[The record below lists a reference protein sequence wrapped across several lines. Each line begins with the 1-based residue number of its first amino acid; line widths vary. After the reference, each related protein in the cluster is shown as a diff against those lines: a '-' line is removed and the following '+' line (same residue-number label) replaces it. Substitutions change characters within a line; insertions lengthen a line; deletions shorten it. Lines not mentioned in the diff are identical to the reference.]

1 MCTEAKYFYVRRQ
14 WCTPIIYYLITDHKS
29 LQELDLAD
37 DPRPVL
43 CVTRIIKPAKPISAF
58 SLLGLPG
65 LGSRVASANVPET
78 ENEEESKLPHPL
90 PKYTE
95 AGLLDDPRN
104 FSIAKNSS
112 FAYRVHAMTRNDYSQ
127 EDGEKLVENITSVSI
142 RLLVIIRPLLQ
153 MGVCV
158 CEVH

>member
-1 MCTEAKYFYVRRQ
+1 MYAHNYVN
-14 WCTPIIYYLITDHKS
+14 TTDHKS

-65 LGSRVASANVPET
+65 LGSGVASGTVPDT

-127 EDGEKLVENITSVSI
+127 EDGEKLTENITSVSAKT
-142 RLLVIIRPLLQ
+142 
-153 MGVCV
+153 VCTF
-158 CEVH
+158 